1 MRDHKTTSPF
11 GWRGRAL
18 APDRFNPG
26 FARIVY
32 IAVFFLFAAPS
43 LPAASEE
50 ASLTIAAASDLSFA
64 LKEISG
70 RFEERTGIKA
80 VISFGSTGNLARQIE
95 NNAPFD
101 LFFSADV
108 QHIER
113 LEAKG
118 LLIPETKTL
127 YARGRLVLAS
137 NKKNA
142 VDVRSLEDLLKPE
155 VKNIAIANPEHAPYG
170 LAAKEALTNA
180 GVWEK
185 VRLKLVYAENIR
197 TALKYI
203 QTGDAQA
210 GIIALSIADV
220 PEVAYTPIDERL
232 HSPITQAAAVVKVS
246 AHKNEAA
253 SFIKYVNGPEAGEI
267 LKKYGFVLVGRGF

>member
-1 MRDHKTTSPF
+1 MKNRKTAYAF
-11 GWRGRAL
+11 GQRGRL
-18 APDRFNPG
+18 L
-26 FARIVY
+26 ARIVY
-32 IAVFFLFAAPS
+32 IAVFFLFAAQS

-64 LKEISG
+64 LREISG
-70 RFEERTGIKA
+70 RFENRTGIKS

-108 QHIER
+108 KHIEE

-127 YARGRLVLAS
+127 YARGRLALAA

-170 LAAKEALTNA
+170 LAAKEALAKA
-180 GVWEK
+180 GIWEK
-185 VRLKLVYAENIR
+185 VKHKLVYAENIR
-197 TALKYI
+197 TALTYI
-203 QTGDAQA
+203 QTGDAEA
-210 GIIALSIADV
+210 GIVALSIANA
-220 PEVAYTPIDERL
+220 PEAAYTPIDERL
-232 HSPITQAAAVVKVS
+232 HSPITQAAAVIKS
-246 AHKNEAA
+246 SRHRDEAV
-253 SFIKYVNGPEAGEI
+253 SFIRYVNGPDGREI
-267 LKKYGFVLVGRGF
+267 LKKYGFVLAGGL

>member
-1 MRDHKTTSPF
+1 MRNHKTISPF
-11 GWRGRAL
+11 GQRGRL
-18 APDRFNPG
+18 L
-26 FARIVY
+26 ARIVY
-32 IAVFFLFAAPS
+32 IAVFFLFAALS

-50 ASLTIAAASDLSFA
+50 VSLLIASASDLSFA

-70 RFEERTGIKA
+70 QFENRTGIKA
-80 VISFGSTGNLARQIE
+80 VISFGSTGNLAHQIE

-108 QHIER
+108 KHIER

-118 LLIPETKTL
+118 LILPETKTL
-127 YARGRLVLAS
+127 YASGRLVLAA

-142 VDVRSLEDLLKPE
+142 IDVRSLEDLLKPE

-170 LAAKEALTNA
+170 LAAKEALTKA

-185 VRLKLVYAENIR
+185 VKHKLVYAENIR

-203 QTGDAQA
+203 QTGDAEA

-220 PEVAYTPIDERL
+220 PEAAYTPIDEGL
-232 HSPITQAAAVVKVS
+232 HSPITQAAAVVKNS

-253 SFIKYVNGPEAGEI
+253 AFIRYVSGPEGWEI
-267 LKKYGFVLVGRGF
+267 LKKYGFTRNVSIPK

>member
-1 MRDHKTTSPF
+1 ML
-11 GWRGRAL
+11 GRVVCA
-18 APDRFNPG
+18 
-26 FARIVY
+26 
-32 IAVFFLFAAPS
+32 AVFFLFAAQS

-50 ASLTIAAASDLSFA
+50 ARLTIAAASDLSFA
-64 LKEISG
+64 LREIAG

-108 QHIER
+108 KHIER

-127 YARGRLVLAS
+127 YARGRLALAA

-170 LAAKEALTNA
+170 LAAKEALIKA

-185 VRLKLVYAENIR
+185 VKHKLVYAENIR

-203 QTGDAQA
+203 QTGDAEA
-210 GIIALSIADV
+210 GIVALSIANA
-220 PEVAYTPIDERL
+220 PEAAYTPIDEAI
-232 HSPITQAAAVVKVS
+232 HSPITQAVAVLKNS
-246 AHKNEAA
+246 THKNEAA
-253 SFIKYVNGPEAGEI
+253 SFIKYVNGPDGREI
-267 LKKYGFVLVGRGF
+267 LKKYGFVLAGGL